1 MGTFANSDYKFSAQE
16 MKGAAISVAGMNVQE
31 AL

>member
-1 MGTFANSDYKFSAQE
+1 MGTFADSDYRFNSQE

-31 AL
+31 A

>member
-1 MGTFANSDYKFSAQE
+1 MGTFADSDYRFSAQE
-16 MKGAAISVAGMNVQE
+16 MKGVVISVAGMNVQE